1 MSIVKVG
8 DRIKSCVCK
17 TEVIV
22 IAAPAANLDITC
34 GGTPMVT
41 ATAQVLEGQINPQHA
56 AKTLIGKR
64 YVSDDSELE
73 LLCVKPGEGSL
84 ALNGKAMRLKEAKPL
99 PSSD

>member
-8 DRIKSCVCK
+8 DRIKSSVCT

-22 IAAPAANLDITC
+22 IAAPKVNLDITC
-34 GGTPMVT
+34 GGEPMVT
-41 ATAQVLEGQINPQHA
+41 ATEQVVAGQINPQYS

-64 YVSDDSELE
+64 YVGEDSELE

-84 ALNGKAMRLKEAKPL
+84 ALNGKVMRLKEAKPL